1 MTIFTSLTKPDLVGR
16 GSEQRIIDVVNGKI
30 EKLKL
35 ALGYCVVRNRS
46 VEERDTSSS
55 DRTTKENELF
65 NSDCWSAL
73 PKDRVG
79 VVALK
84 DRLRDLL
91 TDIVKREFP
100 NIKVQLDQD
109 LAHAKKQL
117 AMIGAERENP
127 RQQRRYLEGIAAKFE
142 EMSKFALSTDYRDEI
157 FEKDHRLRLPTLM
170 ADRSDQFEDD
180 IRTKGHTY
188 EFYNDEGEESDESDE
203 GDDEDEDE
211 DEDKVSGG
219 ASENESNEGGSEN
232 DIESENGAGPVSEN
246 ENDNGYQ
253 ARGSNSLSL
262 FGETANSSI
271 VVLNAPVL
279 AFPDLHHVLG
289 HSLDILPTGK
299 MDILKWIKVQYLE
312 SRGYGLPA
320 IDSRILPMLWQ
331 KQSHN
336 WKGIA
341 LSFINDAILYVHDF
355 IFRLLRVVCPDNKVR
370 EGLLSHIMNDLLA
383 KYRSAVKHVEYI
395 LKVEH
400 RGILLTKSQSYGTTL
415 NQMRYAR
422 LVKATN
428 ASAFTTTTMNGRD
441 CISVKAIE
449 VSAAALATSKSNLE
463 NVVEE
468 HHDVL
473 YAYYMVAMR
482 RFVDTVMAQAMD
494 DYLLTG
500 ENSPIKII
508 TPVFV
513 SEMTDTQ
520 LEDIA
525 GEDAVTKRERQALMG
540 KIAALERGK
549 EVLDS

>member
-1 MTIFTSLTKPDLVGR
+1 MTKPDLVER
-16 GSEQRIIDVVNGKI
+16 GSEPRVIDVVNGKI

-46 VEERDTSSS
+46 KEERDTSSS
-55 DRTTKENELF
+55 DRITKENELF

-73 PKDRVG
+73 PRDRVG
-79 VVALK
+79 VSALR

-100 NIKVQLDQD
+100 NIKVQLNQD

-170 ADRSDQFEDD
+170 GDRSDQFEDD
-180 IRTKGHTY
+180 IRKKGHTY
-188 EFYNDEGEESDESDE
+188 EFHKDEGEDLDEGDDEDEGEDSDE
-203 GDDEDEDE
+203 GDDEDED
-211 DEDKVSGG
+211 KVSGV
-219 ASENESNEGGSEN
+219 ASENESDEGGSED
-232 DIESENGAGPVSEN
+232 DIENENGAGPVSEN
-246 ENDNGYQ
+246 ESDNGYQ

-262 FGETANSSI
+262 FRETANSSI
-271 VVLNAPVL
+271 VILKAPAL
-279 AFPDLHHVLG
+279 AFPDLRHVLG
-289 HSLDILPTGK
+289 QSLDMLPTGEV
-299 MDILKWIKVQYLE
+299 DILKWIKGQYLE

-320 IDSRILPMLWQ
+320 IDYRILPMLWQ

-336 WKGIA
+336 WKGIT
-341 LSFINDAILYVHDF
+341 LSFINDTILYVHDF
-355 IFRLLRVVCPDNKVR
+355 ICRLLRAVCPDSKVR

-400 RGILLTKSQSYGTTL
+400 RGILLTKNQSYGATL
-415 NQMRYAR
+415 NEMRYAR

-428 ASAFTTTTMNGRD
+428 ASAFTTTRMNGQD

-473 YAYYMVAMR
+473 YAYYGVAMR

-513 SEMTDTQ
+513 SEMTDKQ

-525 GEDAVTKRERQALMG
+525 GEDIVTKRERQALMG
-540 KIAALERGK
+540 KIAALEHGK
-549 EVLDS
+549 EVLDA